1 MADHQMGTLLQ
12 RAMATVEHDLR
23 ILRHDVGRGQDS
35 KAGSKALAKRIG
47 QLEAALGQL
56 RWDHQQQQQQQQLGV
71 QAVRRERHRAGWW
84 CWHVVLQAG
93 TLLLGLESLV
103 CRQAAPRMTKKPRGR

>member
-1 MADHQMGTLLQ
+1 MADHETCTLLQ

-23 ILRHDVGRGQDS
+23 ILRQDVGRGPDSKAGS

-47 QLEAALGQL
+47 QPEAALGQL
-56 RWDHQQQQQQQQLGV
+56 RWDQQQQHEG
-71 QAVRRERHRAGWW
+71 HRVGWWW

-93 TLLLGLESLV
+93 TLLLGPESLV